1 MTMTGLKISKTLLAV
16 MLTSAVATGSA
27 YAENATTDKAQSGVE
42 SAGQKVDSSMNKVG
56 NFMDDSTITAKV
68 KAALVDHDS
77 IKSIDISVK
86 TDQKVVTLSGF
97 VESQAQAEEAVKVAK
112 GVEGVTSVS
121 DKLHVRD
128 SKETS
133 VKGYAGDTAITSE
146 VKAKLLADDIVPS
159 RKVKVETTDGVVQLS
174 GSVDSQA
181 QSDRAE
187 SIAKAIDGVK
197 SVKNDLKTH

>member
-77 IKSIDISVK
+77 IKSTDISVK

>member
-68 KAALVDHDS
+68 KSALVDHDS
-77 IKSIDISVK
+77 IKSTDISVK

-174 GSVDSQA
+174 GTVESQA

>member
-27 YAENATTDKAQSGVE
+27 YAENATMDKAQSGVE

-77 IKSIDISVK
+77 IKSTDISVK

-128 SKETS
+128 SKDTS

-174 GSVDSQA
+174 GTVESQA

-197 SVKNDLKTH
+197 SVKNDLKTQ

>member
-56 NFMDDSTITAKV
+56 NFMDDSTLTAKV
-68 KAALVDHDS
+68 KAALVDHES
-77 IKSIDISVK
+77 IKSTDISVK

-174 GSVDSQA
+174 GTVDSQA

-197 SVKNDLKTH
+197 SVKNDLKTQ

>member
-27 YAENATTDKAQSGVE
+27 YAENSTTDKTQSGVE

-77 IKSIDISVK
+77 IKSTDISVK

-128 SKETS
+128 SKDTS

-174 GSVDSQA
+174 GTVESQA

-197 SVKNDLKTH
+197 RVKNDLKTH